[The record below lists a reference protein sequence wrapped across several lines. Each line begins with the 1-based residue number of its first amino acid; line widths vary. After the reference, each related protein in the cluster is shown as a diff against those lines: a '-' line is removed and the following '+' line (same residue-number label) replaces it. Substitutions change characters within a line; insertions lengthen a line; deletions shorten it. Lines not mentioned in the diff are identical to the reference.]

1 MSVKRQPRKIED
13 IYPLSPLQ
21 EGLLFHHVLEEADAE
36 GPDGTDVYVA
46 QVATDFEG
54 PLDGDA
60 LRAAGESLLT
70 RYPNL
75 RVAFR
80 QRKSGEWAQLVL
92 RDVTLPWRTVDLR
105 PVPDAEREPQAERE
119 AAEDRDRRFDLGQ
132 APLVR
137 FTLIRLGDERYRF
150 ILTNHHIL
158 LDGWSMQVLMKD
170 LFALY
175 LAKGDA
181 TGLPPVRPY
190 RAFLT
195 WLSEADTAGARAA
208 WADAL
213 AGLEEP
219 TLVAALPPGRPP
231 VVPERVL
238 FGLDERES
246 EELTAFAREYGLT
259 PSTIVQGAWSLL
271 LSGMTGLD
279 DVVFGITVS
288 GRPPELDGVEEMVG
302 LFINTLPLR
311 VRLRPQEPFAA
322 LLTRIQDEQARLL
335 AHQHLGLA
343 EIQQLTDV
351 GELFDT
357 SVVFENYP
365 LDADDLNQSSGALKI
380 LRSVGYDA
388 THYPLGLVAMPDRTL
403 RFQLDYRPDV
413 FEHDQAEELAERL
426 LRTLRLLITAP
437 RTPVGRIDTLD
448 AGQRRRM
455 LVDWNRTDRAVP
467 GEILPRLFEAQVAR
481 TPDETAVVF
490 RDTAVTYRE
499 LDDRVNRLAQ
509 LLVHHGVGPEDVVAV
524 VLPRSVES
532 VVALLAAMK
541 AGAVYLPVDPE
552 YPEERTS
559 FMLTDSAPAL
569 VVTAGA
575 AAGRADVL
583 DGTGVP
589 VLRLDDPQLVADLDA
604 LPSTAPA
611 GERATPDNGAYILY
625 TSGSTGR
632 PKAALIHHSSLT
644 NLLHHHQAEVLAP
657 VVDSVG
663 GRRLRMA
670 HTASFSFDASWGLFL
685 WMAAHGHEMHLV
697 DDDTRHDPEAFA
709 RQVDAQRID
718 VVDMTPSECQHLIAA
733 GLLAPERHRPALV
746 VLGGEAIGEALRRDL
761 AAVDGLTSFN
771 FYGPTECT
779 ADSVTGPVRDGSPA
793 ELGTPVSNAQVYV
806 LDGALRPAP
815 VGISGELYVAG
826 AGLARGYLKRPKV
839 TSERFVANPF
849 GPAGSRMYRTG
860 DVVRWTADGVLE
872 FIGRAD
878 HQVKLRGFRIEVGE
892 IESVLGAHDSVGQ
905 CAVIVREDQP
915 GDKRLVAYVTSANG
929 TTVDPAELR
938 RHLAERLPN
947 HMVPAAVAVL
957 ATLPLTPTGK
967 LDRRS
972 LPAPDYGVG
981 AEVSR
986 RARTPQEEI
995 LCGLFADVLGLERV
1009 GVDDSFFELGGHSL
1023 LATRLVSRIRSGL
1036 GVELS
1041 VRRLFEAPT
1050 VAGIAA
1056 GLAGA
1061 SVARAGLVAGV
1072 RPERVPLSFAQR
1084 RLWFL
1089 QQYEPGNSL
1098 YNIPVALRL
1107 NGDLDQEALRLALA
1121 DVVDRHESLRTVIAE
1136 DDEGAHQVVL
1146 DGDRARPRLAVAATS
1161 ESALEGDLARAVAHG
1176 FDLAAE
1182 TPLRTTLFGLAPDE
1196 HVLLVVVHHIA
1207 ADGWSLAPLAR
1218 DLTEAYTARCEGAAP
1233 VWEPLAVQYADYTL
1247 WQREVLGSEEDPE
1260 SAIARQL
1267 AYWGEALADLP
1278 AELDLPTDRPRPA
1291 TASYRGG
1298 TVTFDIPQGLHA
1310 GVARVAREH
1319 QASTFMVLQAALA
1332 VLLSRLGAGTDIPIG
1347 TPIAGRTDDA
1357 VEDLVGFFVNTLVL
1371 RSDLSGDPSFG
1382 ELVGRVRHSDLAAY
1396 SNQDVPFE
1404 RLVEILNPQRST
1416 ARHPLFQTM
1425 LTLHNLGLQDAAES
1439 LTSWPGIE
1447 ASDQPIGSDVAR
1459 FDLSFNLGERH
1470 SDDGTTAGMHAVL
1483 EFSVDL
1489 FDEGSAELLC
1499 ARFVRVLEAVTAD
1512 PGTRIGQV
1520 PVLDAVERQR
1530 VLGEWNDTGRDLGDS
1545 DVVGLFEARAAA
1557 TPDAVAVAFA
1567 DTRLTYAQLAGR
1579 VDRLAGALLERGA
1592 GPERFVAVA
1601 LPRSADLVV
1610 ALLAVL
1616 KTGSAY
1622 LPIDL
1627 DYPADRIQHMLDA
1640 TRPVLTLDPPLLA
1653 ELHTAAHATAPTAP
1667 ARAVRGDS
1675 AAYVL
1680 FTSGSTGR
1688 PKGVVISRASLTNL
1702 LTDMHTRIPLT
1713 PEDRL
1718 LAVTTIGFD
1727 IAGLELFAPLTCGA
1741 TLHLAGSDLTHDPAR
1756 LHATITEHA
1765 ITVVQATPSLWRTLT
1780 PTGGADSAQSLRG
1793 VRVLIGGE
1801 ALPPDLATQLASVTG
1816 RPLLNVYG
1824 PTETTIWS
1832 TTASITAHTPITI
1845 GQPLSNTQIYVLD
1858 SRLQPVPPGTTG
1870 ELYIAGHG
1878 LARGYL
1884 DRPDLTA
1891 ERFTA
1896 NPHGPA
1902 GSRLYRTGDLARWTH
1917 DGHLHYLGRADHQI
1931 KLRGF
1936 RIELGEIETVLG
1948 THDSVS
1954 QCAVIVREDQPGD
1967 KRLVAYLTGDTP
1979 DSATLRTHLAH
1990 TLPDYML
1997 PTTYI
2002 TLDALPLTPNGKLDR
2017 NALPAPDY
2025 GVGAEAS
2032 RRARTPQEEI
2042 LCGLFADVLG
2052 LERVGIDDSF
2062 FDLGG
2067 HSLLATRL
2075 VSRIRTALGAELSI
2089 RRLFEAPTVAGIA
2102 AEVALGTGTARTG
2115 VVAGVRPE
2123 RVPLSFAQRG
2133 QWFVHRLEGPNATY
2147 NIPVALR
2154 LSGALDQEALEAAL
2168 ADVVVRHESLRTV
2181 IAEDDEGAY
2190 QIVRTGDTTVPLAVE
2205 QVADEERLGEALA
2218 VATARAFDLA
2228 TEIPLRA
2235 TLFRAGPDDH
2245 VLLLLLHHIAAD
2257 EWSFGPLARDLT
2269 EAYTARCEGVAPDW
2283 EPLAVQYADYTLW
2296 QREVLGSED
2305 DPESAI
2311 ARQLAYW
2318 RAALAGL
2325 PAELDLPTDRPRP
2338 ATPSHR
2344 GGTITFD
2351 IPQELHAGIT
2361 DVAREHQASTFMV
2374 LQAALSV
2381 LLNRLGA
2388 GTDIPIGTPI
2398 AGRTD
2403 DAVEDLIGYFLN
2415 TLVLRSDLSGDPTFS
2430 ELLTRVRHSDLAAY
2444 SNQDVPFE
2452 RLVEVL
2458 NPQRSATRHPLFQV
2472 RLVVQNAD
2480 PRSSAGRALEL
2491 PGLSASMV
2499 PTGAEGAKFDLLF
2512 RLYEKEAGLGGVLEY
2527 SADLYDASTAQSLC
2541 ERFLRVLGTVVTE
2554 PEQRVGRV
2562 EVLSATERH
2571 RMLDEWNDTARDVE
2585 PASVVTLFQAQA
2597 ARTPDAPALIV
2608 DGTSLSYAELDARS
2622 NRLARLLIERG
2633 AGPERYVAVALP
2645 RSAELIVGLLAVLK
2659 SGSAYLPLDLE
2670 YPSERIQYMLADT
2683 APVCALTNEEWS
2695 GLVQGVDTLLVDDE
2709 VTRVALAKLSGQALA
2724 AADTAGTTALHHP
2737 AYVIYTSG
2745 STGLPKGV
2753 VVEHRSVGAYLQRAR
2768 LAYPDAA
2775 GEALL
2780 HSRIAFDLT
2789 VTALYTPLVSG
2800 GCVRIADLQDE
2811 VPADAGRP
2819 TFMKATPS
2827 HLALLETLGDAAS
2840 PSGTL
2845 ILGGEQL
2852 LGEKLAAWRDRHP
2865 DAVVIN
2871 AYGPT
2876 EATVNCTDFRI
2887 EPGAPTPAG
2896 PVPIGRPFW
2905 NTQAY
2910 VLDAGLRPT
2919 APGVAGELYIAGTGL
2934 ARGYLG
2940 RPGMTAERFVANPF
2954 DPAGSRMYRTG
2965 DLALWAADGQ
2975 LQYVSRADQQVKLR
2989 GFRIELGEIESTL
3002 VGVDGVR
3009 QAAVVVH
3016 EDASGDKSLVA
3027 YVVPEQG
3034 GDTAPS
3040 LLRSYVEQRLPD
3052 YMVPSAFMVLD
3063 ALPLTSNGKLD
3074 RRALPAPVHEADS
3087 GRGTESLVARGAH
3100 NPWEDALRALF
3111 ADVLGLERVGVD
3123 DSFFE
3128 LGGHSLLA
3136 IRLLARA
3143 RSVLGSELSV
3153 RDMFDN
3159 PTVSGLAKL
3168 MTVAGRSGHRLVAGV
3183 RPERVPLSFAQR
3195 RLWFLQQYEPDSSL
3209 YNIPVALCLS
3219 GALDQEALEAAL
3231 ADVVVRHES
3240 LRTVFAEDDEG
3251 AYQIVRPV
3259 DTTVPLAVEQVAD
3272 EERLGEALAVA
3283 TARAFDLAT
3292 EIPLRATLFRTGPD
3306 DYVLLLLLHH
3316 IAADGWSLAPL
3327 AGDLTAAYAARAVGQ
3342 APVWEPLA
3350 VQYADYTL
3358 WQREVLGSE
3367 EDPESAIARQL
3378 AYWGEVLADLPAEL
3392 DLPTDRPRPATASY
3406 RGGTVT
3412 FDIPQG
3418 LHAGVARVARE
3429 HQASTFMVL
3438 QAALAVL
3445 LSRLGAGTDIPI
3457 GTPIAGRTD
3466 DAVEDLV
3473 GFFVN
3478 TLVLRSDLSGDP
3490 SFGELVGRVRHS
3502 DLAAYS
3508 NQDVPFER
3516 LVEILNP
3523 QRSTARHPLF
3533 QTMLTLHNVD
3543 PTVDSGVGRLPG
3555 IDVSTMNADNAVAK
3569 FDLLL
3574 AIRELEASGEAEV
3587 GGMHAVLEFSADL
3600 FDEGS
3605 AELLCA
3611 RFVRV
3616 LEAVTADPGTRIGQV
3631 PVLDAVERQRV
3642 LGEWNDTGRDLGDSD
3657 VVGLFEA
3664 RAAATPDAVAVAFAD
3679 TRLTYAQL
3687 AGRVDRLAGAL
3698 LERGAGPERF
3708 VAVALPRSAD
3718 LVVALLAVLKTG
3730 SAYLPIDLDY
3740 PADRIQHMLDATRPV
3755 LTLDPPLLA
3764 ELHTAAHATAPTAP
3778 ARAVRGDSA
3787 AYVLFTSGSTGRPK
3801 GVVISRASLTNL
3813 LTDMHTRIPLTPE
3826 DRLLAVTTIG
3836 FDIAGLELFA
3846 PLTCGATLH
3855 LAGSDLTHDPARLH
3869 ATITEHAITVVQAT
3883 PSLWR
3888 TLTPTGGADS
3898 AESLRG
3904 VRVLIGGEAL
3914 PPDLA
3919 TQLASATGRPLL
3931 NVYGPTETTIWST
3944 TASITPHTPITIGQ
3958 PLSNT
3963 QIYVLD
3969 SRLQPVPPGTT
3980 GELYIAGAGLARGYL
3995 DRPDLTAE
4003 RFTANPHGPAG
4014 SRLYRTGDLARWTHD
4029 GHLHYLGRADHQI
4042 KLRGFRIEPS
4052 EIESALTTFLGISQA
4067 AVIVREDQPGDKRLV
4082 AYTTGDTPDIN
4093 DLRQH
4098 LAKTL
4103 PTYMIPSAFTHLD
4116 ALPLTPNGKLDR
4128 NALPAPDYGVGV
4140 EVSRRARTPQE
4151 EILCGLFADVLGLER
4166 VGVDDSFF
4174 ELGGHSLLATR
4185 LVSRIR
4191 SGLGVELSVRRLFE
4205 APTVAGIA
4213 AGLAG
4218 ASVARA
4224 GLVAGVRP
4232 ERVPLSFAQRR
4243 LWFLQQYEPGN
4254 SLYNIPVAL
4263 RLNGDLDQEAL
4274 RLALADVVDR
4284 HESLRTVIAEDDEG
4298 AHQVVLDGDR
4308 ARPRLAVAATSE
4320 SALEGDLARAV
4331 AHGFDLAA
4339 ETPLRTTLFGLAPD
4353 EHVLLVV
4360 VHHIAA
4366 DGWSLAPLARDLT
4379 EAYTAR
4385 CEGAAPVWE
4394 PLAVQ
4399 YADYTLWQ
4407 REVLGSEDDPDSQLS
4422 AQLAYW
4428 RETLADL
4435 PVELDLPTDR
4445 PRPATPS
4452 HRGGTITFDIPQE
4465 LHAGITD
4472 VAREHQASTFMVLQ
4486 AALSVLLSRLGA
4498 GTDIPIGTPIA
4509 GRTDDAVEDL
4519 VGFFVNT
4526 LVLRSDLSGDPTFS
4540 ELLTR
4545 VRHSDL
4551 AGYSNQDV
4559 PFERLV
4565 EALNPQRS
4573 SARHPLFQTMLSPN
4587 VTSDS
4592 AGRGAEFGNLK
4603 AVHEPS
4609 STGASRFDLSL
4620 SYAELGSNAGMH
4632 AVLEFSVDL
4641 FDEGSAEL
4649 LCARFVRVLEAV
4661 TADPG
4666 TRIGQVPV
4674 LDAVERQRVLGEWND
4689 TGRDLGD
4696 SDVVGLF
4703 EARAAATPDAVAV
4716 AFADTR
4722 LTYAQLAGRV
4732 DRLAGALLERGAG
4745 PERFVAVALPRSA
4758 DLVVALLAVL
4768 KTGSAYLPIDLD
4780 YPADRIQH
4788 MLDATRPVL
4797 TLDPPLLAE
4806 LHTAAHA
4813 TAPTAPAR
4821 AVRGDS
4827 AAYVLFTSG
4836 STGRP
4841 KGVVI
4846 SRASLTNLLTDMHT
4860 RIPLTPEDR
4869 LLAVTT
4875 IGFDIAG
4882 LELFAPLTCGA
4893 TLHLAGSDLTHDP
4906 ARLHATITEHA
4917 ITVVQATPSL
4927 WRTLT
4932 PTGGADSA
4940 QSLRGVRVLIGGEA
4954 LPPDLATQLASV
4966 TGRPLLNVYG
4976 PTETTIWSTTASI
4989 TAHTPITIGQ
4999 PLSNTQ
5005 IYVLDSRLQPVPPG
5019 TTGELYIAGHGLA
5032 RGYLDRPDLTAER
5045 FTANPH
5051 GPAGSRLYRTGDLA
5065 RWTHDGHLHYLGRAD
5080 HQIKLRGFRIEL
5092 GEIETVLG
5100 THDSVSQC
5108 AVIVREDQPGDK
5120 RLVAYTTGDT
5130 PTPRTVPPCAPTS
5143 PTPSPTTCSPPP
5155 TSPSTPSPSPPT
5167 ANSTATHSPPRTTPP
5182 HPKAAPPAPHKKKP
5196 SAASSQTPSAS
5207 TTSPSTTT
5215 SSPSAATASAPSN
5228 SSPKPAPPD
5237 SPSPSATSSTTKPSP
5252 PSPRS
5257 TPKQTPERAW
5267 TWPVAR
5273 SWRRRGR

>member
-105 PVPDAEREPQAERE
+105 SVPDAEREPHAERE

-271 LSGMTGLD
+271 LSAMTGLD

-413 FEHDQAEELAERL
+413 FEHAQAEELAERL

-448 AGQRRRM
+448 EGQRRRM
-455 LVDWNRTDRAVP
+455 LVDWNLTDRAVP

-490 RDTAVTYRE
+490 RGTAVTYRE

-575 AAGRADVL
+575 ASGRADVL

-657 VVDSVG
+657 VVESVG

-685 WMAAHGHEMHLV
+685 WMAAHGHELHLV
-697 DDDTRHDPEAFA
+697 DDETRHDPEAFA
-709 RQVDAQRID
+709 RQVDAERID

-761 AAVDGLTSFN
+761 AAVDGLSGFN

-815 VGISGELYVAG
+815 VGIPGELYVAG
-826 AGLARGYLKRPKV
+826 AGLARGYLKRPQV

-878 HQVKLRGFRIEVGE
+878 HQVKLRGFRIEIGE

-929 TTVDPAELR
+929 TTADPAELR

-957 ATLPLTPTGK
+957 ETLPLTPTGK

-986 RARTPQEEI
+986 RARSPQEEI

-1041 VRRLFEAPT
+1041 VRRLFESPT

-1072 RPERVPLSFAQR
+1072 RPGRVPLSFAQR

-1107 NGDLDQEALRLALA
+1107 NGALDRVALEAALG
-1121 DVVDRHESLRTVIAE
+1121 DVVDRHESLRTVVAE

-1146 DGDRARPRLAVAATS
+1146 DGDGARPRLVVAATY

-1182 TPLRTTLFGLAPDE
+1182 TPLRTTLFELAPDE

-1218 DLTEAYTARCEGAAP
+1218 DLTEAYTARCEGAPP

-1247 WQREVLGSEEDPE
+1247 WQREVLGSEDDPE

-1267 AYWGEALADLP
+1267 AYWRDALADLP

-1291 TASYRGG
+1291 TPSYRGG
-1298 TVTFDIPQGLHA
+1298 TITFDIPQELHA

-1382 ELVGRVRHSDLAAY
+1382 ELLGRVRHSDLAAY

-1425 LTLHNLGLQDAAES
+1425 LTLHNLGLQGAAKS
-1439 LTSWPGIE
+1439 LTTWPGIE
-1447 ASDQPIGSDVAR
+1447 AADQPIGSDVAR

-1470 SDDGTTAGMHAVL
+1470 SDDGSTAGMHAVL
-1483 EFSVDL
+1483 EFSADL

-1512 PGTRIGQV
+1512 PGTRVGQV
-1520 PVLDAVERQR
+1520 PLLDTEERQR
-1530 VLGEWNDTGRDLGDS
+1530 VLTEWNDTARDLGGS
-1545 DVVGLFEARAAA
+1545 DVVGLFEARAAE
-1557 TPDAVAVAFA
+1557 TPDAVAIAFA
-1567 DTRLTYAQLAGR
+1567 DTGLTYAQLAGR

-1640 TRPVLTLDPPLLA
+1640 TRPVLTIDPELLA
-1653 ELHTAAHATAPTAP
+1653 ELHTHQPASHAISPQP
-1667 ARAVRGDS
+1667 VRGDS

-1688 PKGVVISRASLTNL
+1688 PKGVVISRAALTNL

-1741 TLHLAGSDLTHDPAR
+1741 TLHLASSDLTHDPAR

-1765 ITVVQATPSLWRTLT
+1765 ITVVQATPSLWRTLISDAV
-1780 PTGGADSAQSLRG
+1780 GGGSLRG

-1801 ALPPDLATQLASVTG
+1801 ALPADLATQLTSATG

-1832 TTASITAHTPITI
+1832 TTATITPHTPVTI
-1845 GQPLSNTQIYVLD
+1845 GQPLSNTQTYVLD

-1870 ELYIAGHG
+1870 ELYIAGAG

-1917 DGHLHYLGRADHQI
+1917 DGHLHYQGRADHQI

-1936 RIELGEIETVLG
+1936 RIELGEIETVLA
-1948 THDSVS
+1948 THHSVS

-1967 KRLVAYLTGDTP
+1967 RRLVAYTTGDTP
-1979 DSATLRTHLAH
+1979 DPATLRTHLAH

-1997 PTTYI
+1997 PSTYVS
-2002 TLDALPLTPNGKLDR
+2002 LDALPLTPNGKLDR
-2017 NALPAPDY
+2017 NALPTPDY
-2025 GVGAEAS
+2025 GVGAEVS

-2052 LERVGIDDSF
+2052 LERVGVDDSF
-2062 FDLGG
+2062 FELGG

-2102 AEVALGTGTARTG
+2102 AEVARGTGTARTG

-2154 LSGALDQEALEAAL
+2154 LSGALDREALEAAL
-2168 ADVVVRHESLRTV
+2168 ADVVGRHESLRTV

-2190 QIVRTGDTTVPLAVE
+2190 QVVRPVDTAVPLAVE

-2235 TLFRAGPDDH
+2235 TLFRIGPDEH

-2269 EAYTARCEGVAPDW
+2269 EAYTARCEGAAPDW
-2283 EPLAVQYADYTLW
+2283 APLPVQYADYTLW

-2305 DPESAI
+2305 DPDSRLA
-2311 ARQLAYW
+2311 AQLNYW
-2318 RAALAGL
+2318 RDALTGL
-2325 PAELDLPTDRPRP
+2325 PVELDLPTDRPRP
-2338 ATPSHR
+2338 AAPSHR

-2403 DAVEDLIGYFLN
+2403 DAVEGLIGYFLN
-2415 TLVLRSDLSGDPTFS
+2415 TLVLRTDLSGDPTFS
-2430 ELLTRVRHSDLAAY
+2430 ELLSRVRHSDLAAY

-2458 NPQRSATRHPLFQV
+2458 NPQRSAARHPLFQV

-2480 PRSSAGRALEL
+2480 PRSSAGLALGL

-2541 ERFLRVLGTVVTE
+2541 ERFLRVLATVVTE

-2608 DGTSLSYAELDARS
+2608 DGTSLSYAELDLRS

-2695 GLVQGVDTLLVDDE
+2695 GLVQGVDTLLLDDE
-2709 VTRVALAKLSGQALA
+2709 VVRGELAKLSGQALA
-2724 AADTAGTTALHHP
+2724 AADTSGTTALHHP

-2768 LAYPDAA
+2768 HVYPDAA

-2887 EPGAPTPAG
+2887 EPGAPTPTG

-2934 ARGYLG
+2934 ARGYLN
-2940 RPGMTAERFVANPF
+2940 RSGMTAERFVANPF
-2954 DPAGSRMYRTG
+2954 GPAGSRMYRTG
-2965 DLALWAADGQ
+2965 DLALWTADGQ
-2975 LQYVSRADQQVKLR
+2975 LRYVSRADQQVKLR
-2989 GFRIELGEIESTL
+2989 GFRIEPGEIESTL

-3016 EDASGDKSLVA
+3016 EDGSGDKSLVA

-3052 YMVPSAFMVLD
+3052 YMVPSAFMSLD

-3074 RRALPAPVHEADS
+3074 RGALPAPVHEADS
-3087 GRGTESLVARGAH
+3087 GRGTESLVTRGAH
-3100 NPWEDALRALF
+3100 NPWEDALRGLF

-3209 YNIPVALCLS
+3209 YNIPVALRLN
-3219 GALDQEALEAAL
+3219 GALDREALEAAL
-3231 ADVVVRHES
+3231 ADVVGRHES
-3240 LRTVFAEDDEG
+3240 LRTVFAEDDGG
-3251 AYQIVRPV
+3251 AYQVVRPV
-3259 DTTVPLAVEQVAD
+3259 DTAVPLAVEQVAD

-3292 EIPLRATLFRTGPD
+3292 EIPLRATLFRIGPD
-3306 DYVLLLLLHH
+3306 EHVLLLLLHH

-3327 AGDLTAAYAARAVGQ
+3327 AGDLTAAYSARAVGQ

-3367 EDPESAIARQL
+3367 DDPESAIARQL
-3378 AYWGEVLADLPAEL
+3378 AYWREALADLPAEL
-3392 DLPTDRPRPATASY
+3392 DLPTDRPRPAMASY
-3406 RGGTVT
+3406 RGGTIT
-3412 FDIPQG
+3412 FDIPQE

-3490 SFGELVGRVRHS
+3490 SFGELLGRVRHS

-3574 AIRELEASGEAEV
+3574 AIRELEASGEAEA

-3616 LEAVTADPGTRIGQV
+3616 LEAVTADPGTRVGQV
-3631 PVLDAVERQRV
+3631 PLLGAEERQRV
-3642 LGEWNDTGRDLGDSD
+3642 LTEWNDTGRDLGGSD

-3687 AGRVDRLAGAL
+3687 AGRVERLAGALLERGAGPERFVAVALPRSADLVVALLAVLKTGSAYLPIDLDYPADRIQHMLDATRPVLTIDPDLLSELHTHQPASHAVSPQPVRGDSAAYVLFTSGSTGRPKGVVISRAALTNLLTDMHTRIPLTREDRLLAVTTIGFDIAGLELFAPLTCGATLHLASSDLTHDPARLHATITEQAITVVQATPSLWRTLVSDAVGAVGGGSLRGVRVLIGGEALPADLATQLTSATGRPLLNVYGPTETTIWSTTATITPHTPVTIGQPLSNTQTYVLDSRLQPVPPGTTGELYIAGAGLARGYLDRPDLTAERFTANPHGPAGSRLYRTGDLARWTHDGHLHYQGRADHQIKLRGFRIEPSEIESALIAFPGINQAAVIVREDQPGDRRLVAYTTGDTPDINDLRQHLAKALPTYMIPSAFTHLDALPLTANGKLDRRSLPAPDYGVGAEVSRRARSPQEEILCGLFADVLGLERVGVDDSFFELGGHSLLATRLVSRIRSGLGVELSVRRLFESPTVAGIAAGLAGASVARAGLVAGVRPGRVPLSFAQRRLWFLQQYEPGNSLYNIPVALRLNGALDRVALEAALGDVVDRHESLRTVVAEDDEGAHQVVLDGDGARPRLVVAATYESALEGDLARAVAHGFDLAAETPLRTTLFELAPDEHVLLVVVHHIAADGWSLAPLARDLTEAYTARCEGAPPVWEPLAVQYADYTLWQREVLGSEDDPESAIARQLAYWRDALADLPAELDLPTDRPRPATPSYRGGTITFDIPQELHAGITHVAREHQASTFMVLQAALSVLLSRLGAGTDIPIGTPIAGRTDDAVEDLVGFFVNTLVLRSDLAGDPTFSELLTRVRHSDLAGYSNQDVPFERLVEALNPQRSSARHPLFQTMLSPNVTSDSAGGGAEFGNLKAVHQPSSTGASRFDLSLSYAELGNNAGMHAVLEFSADLFDEGSAELLCARFVRVLEAVTADPGTRVGQVPLLGAEERQRVLTEWNDTGRDLGGSDVVGLFEARAAETPDAVAIAFADTRLTYAQLSGRVDRLAGAL

-3755 LTLDPPLLA
+3755 LTIDPDLLA
-3764 ELHTAAHATAPTAP
+3764 ELHTHQPASHAVSPQP
-3778 ARAVRGDSA
+3778 VRGDSA

-3801 GVVISRASLTNL
+3801 GVVISRAALTNL

-3855 LAGSDLTHDPARLH
+3855 LASSDLTHDPARLH
-3869 ATITEHAITVVQAT
+3869 ATITEQAITVVQAT

-3888 TLTPTGGADS
+3888 TLVSDAGSAVGGG
-3898 AESLRG
+3898 SLRG

-3914 PPDLA
+3914 PADLA
-3919 TQLASATGRPLL
+3919 TQLTSATGRPLL

-3944 TASITPHTPITIGQ
+3944 TATITPHTP
-3958 PLSNT
+3958 
-3963 QIYVLD
+3963 V
-3969 SRLQPVPPGTT
+3969 
-3980 GELYIAGAGLARGYL
+3980 
-3995 DRPDLTAE
+3995 
-4003 RFTANPHGPAG
+4003 
-4014 SRLYRTGDLARWTHD
+4014 
-4029 GHLHYLGRADHQI
+4029 
-4042 KLRGFRIEPS
+4042 
-4052 EIESALTTFLGISQA
+4052 
-4067 AVIVREDQPGDKRLV
+4067 
-4082 AYTTGDTPDIN
+4082 
-4093 DLRQH
+4093 
-4098 LAKTL
+4098 
-4103 PTYMIPSAFTHLD
+4103 
-4116 ALPLTPNGKLDR
+4116 
-4128 NALPAPDYGVGV
+4128 
-4140 EVSRRARTPQE
+4140 
-4151 EILCGLFADVLGLER
+4151 
-4166 VGVDDSFF
+4166 
-4174 ELGGHSLLATR
+4174 
-4185 LVSRIR
+4185 
-4191 SGLGVELSVRRLFE
+4191 
-4205 APTVAGIA
+4205 
-4213 AGLAG
+4213 
-4218 ASVARA
+4218 
-4224 GLVAGVRP
+4224 
-4232 ERVPLSFAQRR
+4232 
-4243 LWFLQQYEPGN
+4243 
-4254 SLYNIPVAL
+4254 
-4263 RLNGDLDQEAL
+4263 
-4274 RLALADVVDR
+4274 
-4284 HESLRTVIAEDDEG
+4284 
-4298 AHQVVLDGDR
+4298 
-4308 ARPRLAVAATSE
+4308 
-4320 SALEGDLARAV
+4320 
-4331 AHGFDLAA
+4331 
-4339 ETPLRTTLFGLAPD
+4339 
-4353 EHVLLVV
+4353 
-4360 VHHIAA
+4360 
-4366 DGWSLAPLARDLT
+4366 
-4379 EAYTAR
+4379 
-4385 CEGAAPVWE
+4385 
-4394 PLAVQ
+4394 
-4399 YADYTLWQ
+4399 
-4407 REVLGSEDDPDSQLS
+4407 
-4422 AQLAYW
+4422 
-4428 RETLADL
+4428 
-4435 PVELDLPTDR
+4435 
-4445 PRPATPS
+4445 
-4452 HRGGTITFDIPQE
+4452 
-4465 LHAGITD
+4465 
-4472 VAREHQASTFMVLQ
+4472 
-4486 AALSVLLSRLGA
+4486 
-4498 GTDIPIGTPIA
+4498 
-4509 GRTDDAVEDL
+4509 
-4519 VGFFVNT
+4519 
-4526 LVLRSDLSGDPTFS
+4526 
-4540 ELLTR
+4540 
-4545 VRHSDL
+4545 
-4551 AGYSNQDV
+4551 
-4559 PFERLV
+4559 
-4565 EALNPQRS
+4565 
-4573 SARHPLFQTMLSPN
+4573 
-4587 VTSDS
+4587 
-4592 AGRGAEFGNLK
+4592 
-4603 AVHEPS
+4603 
-4609 STGASRFDLSL
+4609 
-4620 SYAELGSNAGMH
+4620 
-4632 AVLEFSVDL
+4632 
-4641 FDEGSAEL
+4641 
-4649 LCARFVRVLEAV
+4649 
-4661 TADPG
+4661 
-4666 TRIGQVPV
+4666 
-4674 LDAVERQRVLGEWND
+4674 
-4689 TGRDLGD
+4689 
-4696 SDVVGLF
+4696 
-4703 EARAAATPDAVAV
+4703 
-4716 AFADTR
+4716 
-4722 LTYAQLAGRV
+4722 
-4732 DRLAGALLERGAG
+4732 
-4745 PERFVAVALPRSA
+4745 
-4758 DLVVALLAVL
+4758 
-4768 KTGSAYLPIDLD
+4768 
-4780 YPADRIQH
+4780 
-4788 MLDATRPVL
+4788 
-4797 TLDPPLLAE
+4797 
-4806 LHTAAHA
+4806 
-4813 TAPTAPAR
+4813 
-4821 AVRGDS
+4821 
-4827 AAYVLFTSG
+4827 
-4836 STGRP
+4836 
-4841 KGVVI
+4841 
-4846 SRASLTNLLTDMHT
+4846 
-4860 RIPLTPEDR
+4860 
-4869 LLAVTT
+4869 
-4875 IGFDIAG
+4875 
-4882 LELFAPLTCGA
+4882 
-4893 TLHLAGSDLTHDP
+4893 
-4906 ARLHATITEHA
+4906 
-4917 ITVVQATPSL
+4917 
-4927 WRTLT
+4927 
-4932 PTGGADSA
+4932 
-4940 QSLRGVRVLIGGEA
+4940 
-4954 LPPDLATQLASV
+4954 
-4966 TGRPLLNVYG
+4966 
-4976 PTETTIWSTTASI
+4976 
-4989 TAHTPITIGQ
+4989 
-4999 PLSNTQ
+4999 
-5005 IYVLDSRLQPVPPG
+5005 
-5019 TTGELYIAGHGLA
+5019 
-5032 RGYLDRPDLTAER
+5032 
-5045 FTANPH
+5045 
-5051 GPAGSRLYRTGDLA
+5051 
-5065 RWTHDGHLHYLGRAD
+5065 
-5080 HQIKLRGFRIEL
+5080 
-5092 GEIETVLG
+5092 
-5100 THDSVSQC
+5100 
-5108 AVIVREDQPGDK
+5108 
-5120 RLVAYTTGDT
+5120 
-5130 PTPRTVPPCAPTS
+5130 
-5143 PTPSPTTCSPPP
+5143 
-5155 TSPSTPSPSPPT
+5155 
-5167 ANSTATHSPPRTTPP
+5167 
-5182 HPKAAPPAPHKKKP
+5182 
-5196 SAASSQTPSAS
+5196 
-5207 TTSPSTTT
+5207 
-5215 SSPSAATASAPSN
+5215 
-5228 SSPKPAPPD
+5228 
-5237 SPSPSATSSTTKPSP
+5237 
-5252 PSPRS
+5252 
-5257 TPKQTPERAW
+5257 
-5267 TWPVAR
+5267 
-5273 SWRRRGR
+5273 